1 MKDTLRKKSGKTDS
15 NNENDLP
22 SNSSEAPSNPWA
34 SETSSAVNGD
44 AISRQA
50 SKASKSPDP
59 NSPQI
64 PPIQE
69 KTPSPPP
76 SASKLEFPGGENGTD
91 GTETSKPTRR
101 RKTIT
106 KSPHTFELEADLNPV
121 KKEQAPP
128 PTPEVPK
135 TESPAPALTPAPKKK
150 KRVSQGVAPETP
162 TSVIVNSVPSIQPT
176 PATPTSPKAMPAP
189 PLTPSASA
197 QYSNPN
203 TPSGPTSPRPPSTT
217 TPVNPFTA
225 AHRPKKS
232 LSFSTTSS
240 TNTAASSNPCR
251 FTPPRLPNDET
262 FHGKVIVLTN
272 GASQTG
278 QALIRQFHAAG
289 CRIIFG
295 DTSTDQARRLI
306 SSLPPPHVVHFN
318 RCDMTS
324 YADMLDLFKLATTM
338 YGRVDHAI
346 FGVGDDGGQ
355 ARSVGEAERGWFDH
369 DRRGSRSKTFRMAV
383 GEIEK
388 EPVGLAD
395 TLTASIR
402 FARIAMAYLKYS
414 PKSKQQKKKQPF
426 INPYASPPRPDDDNT
441 STLPG
446 KDDRSLTFVT
456 SVAAFK
462 ETPGLPIYQV
472 TQHGI
477 LGLVRSLRSTVDP
490 DPERGDGVRI
500 NAVVTNVMVPRALA
514 QTGGRMSVQLPP
526 DRPEDVARVVA
537 GVVATSSANS
547 VSATVTTT
555 TKSTKTTTT
564 AGSEGTGMNTNGGG
578 IWYEKGFERGVRERF
593 LHGRVIYSVGAECWD
608 VQEGLDRSES
618 VWIGTKP
625 AEALNKG
632 IGGLSGGMG
641 AARVDGEGSSWILDL
656 A

>member
-1 MKDTLRKKSGKTDS
+1 MKDTLRKKSGKSDS
-15 NNENDLP
+15 NNEFDVP

-44 AISRQA
+44 IISRQV
-50 SKASKSPDP
+50 SKASKSPDT
-59 NSPQI
+59 NSPQRQ
-64 PPIQE
+64 PTQE
-69 KTPSPPP
+69 QASSPPP
-76 SASKLEFPGGENGTD
+76 STSKLEVPSGENGTD

-106 KSPHTFELEADLNPV
+106 KNPHTFELEADLNPV

-128 PTPEVPK
+128 PTPEPPK
-135 TESPAPALTPAPKKK
+135 TETPAPTPAPKKK
-150 KRVSQGVAPETP
+150 KRVSQGPPPETP
-162 TSVIVNSVPSIQPT
+162 TTVTVNSVPSIRPT

-189 PLTPSASA
+189 PSTPAASA
-197 QYSNPN
+197 QSPIPA
-203 TPSGPTSPRPPSTT
+203 TSGPTSPKPPSAT

-232 LSFSTTSS
+232 LSSSTTSNIA
-240 TNTAASSNPCR
+240 TSSNPCR
-251 FTPPRLPNDET
+251 FTPPRLPDET

-295 DTSTDQARRLI
+295 DTSSDQARRLI

-355 ARSVGEAERGWFDH
+355 ARSVGESERGWFDH
-369 DRRGSRSKTFRMAV
+369 DRPGVNKTFRMAV

-388 EPVGLAD
+388 EPLGLAD

-414 PKSKQQKKKQPF
+414 PKSKQKKKMPL
-426 INPYASPPRPDDDNT
+426 NPYASLPRPEDDTWAST
-441 STLPG
+441 SPG

-472 TQHGI
+472 TQHGV

-490 DPERGDGVRI
+490 DPERDGVRI

-526 DRPEDVARVVA
+526 DRPEDVARVIA
-537 GVVATSSANS
+537 GVVATSNATS
-547 VSATVTTT
+547 VSTTT
-555 TKSTKTTTT
+555 SE
-564 AGSEGTGMNTNGGG
+564 GSEGGTGMTNGGG

-632 IGGLSGGMG
+632 IGGLSGGLG
-641 AARVDGEGSSWILDL
+641 AGRIDGEGSSWILDL